1 MAKVE
6 YIPLKSNNALLV
18 HPDLAVLSTL
28 QPVLAQRGFVPILAR
43 DLPTALLAISQHRFE
58 LCILSMAINE
68 KSDGWA
74 LAAVLRMCFP
84 HAYVAMIASE
94 PDLLMLQTAINTG
107 VTQLYLASETP
118 ATNIEAILRDYSSW
132 NTTGKLQ

>member
-1 MAKVE
+1 MTKIE
-6 YIPLKSNNALLV
+6 YIPIKSNNALVV
-18 HPDLAVLSTL
+18 HTDLAVLSAI
-28 QPVLAQRGFVPILAR
+28 QPALSQRGFIPILAR
-43 DLPTALLAISQHRFE
+43 DLPTALLAISQHRFD

-84 HAYVAMIASE
+84 HAFVAMIASQ

-107 VTQLYLASETP
+107 VTQLYLASESP
-118 ATNIEAILRDYSSW
+118 AANAETILRDYSRW
-132 NTTGKLQ
+132 DVANKLQ